1 MNASAPQQFMDW
13 LQQAVDRINEF
24 EARGRAAAVG
34 GEQAAYSA
42 AMRAKAELLADLED
56 EARPYLEKIADETA
70 LSYARSG
77 LAAFSRSAG
86 QALDLDSVFYMS
98 ALLFPEDHQPGRP
111 HDLELFRDEAARLL
125 GI

>member
-1 MNASAPQQFMDW
+1 MDW
-13 LQQAVDRINEF
+13 LQQAVDRINEY

-34 GEQAAYSA
+34 GDQAAYCA
-42 AMRAKAELLADLED
+42 AMRAKAELLAGLED
-56 EARPYLEKIADETA
+56 EALPYLEEITDETA
-70 LSYARSG
+70 RAYARRG

-111 HDLELFRDEAARLL
+111 HDLELFRDELARLP